1 MKNFKILLAASTALL
16 TANFALAQTWSQT
29 SAPET
34 NWTAVASSA
43 DGTKLVATA
52 GNSGIWVSTNSG
64 ATWTQTSAPQS
75 GWFRVASSADGARL
89 AAIGKPLLIVG
100 PPPLSYT
107 GSFYASTNSGATW
120 MSNNLPSVSKIG
132 ATSYSLA
139 SSSDGRKLAALI
151 SFSLGG
157 ALFTSTNS
165 GVAWITNNLPDRT
178 WDSVASSAD
187 GTRLIV
193 GGLGILVST
202 NFGNSWMLTNSFEAS
217 FVSSSADGS
226 KWVAVSGQQIF
237 ISTNLGMTWTQSSAP
252 ATNWIALASSADA
265 SMLVAVAGGSHNVQN
280 PFLKGP
286 IYTSTNSGAT
296 WTSNNVPVQY
306 WTCVASSAD
315 GYKLVAATAS
325 DPSTNNPGTTV
336 GGGIWI
342 SQATPAPQLNIAT
355 ANTNLDLSWIV
366 PSTNFVMQQSLDLGS
381 WKDMTNK
388 PVLNLT
394 NLQNEVMLSPSSS
407 RGFYRLK
414 TP

>member
-1 MKNFKILLAASTALL
+1 MKNFRILLVVSTVLLAA
-16 TANFALAQTWSQT
+16 NFVLAQTWTQT

-43 DGTKLVATA
+43 NGTKLVAA
-52 GNSGIWVSTNSG
+52 ANRGGIWVSTNSG
-64 ATWTQTSAPQS
+64 ATWTQTSAPRTFWVS
-75 GWFRVASSADGARL
+75 IASSADGCKL
-89 AAIGKPLLIVG
+89 AAAVG
-100 PPPLSYT
+100 RIPTTSGPFYT
-107 GSFYASTNSGATW
+107 STNSGATW
-120 MSNNLPSVSKIG
+120 ILSG
-132 ATSYSLA
+132 APNTIWLSIA
-139 SSSDGRKLAALI
+139 SSADGTQLAALAMTGVPGRPDTI
-151 SFSLGG
+151 Y
-157 ALFTSTNS
+157 TSTDS
-165 GVAWITNNLPDRT
+165 GTTWASTNAPDES
-178 WDSVASSAD
+178 WKAVASSAD
-187 GTRLIV
+187 GTKLVVV
-193 GGLGILVST
+193 GLFGIYTST
-202 NFGNSWMLTNSFEAS
+202 NSGSSWTLINSSLFGAS
-217 FVSSSADGS
+217 AVASSADGTKLAAIAGS
-226 KWVAVSGQQIF
+226 SIY

-315 GYKLVAATAS
+315 GHKLVAAAAG
-325 DPSTNNPGTTV
+325 DPSTNTPGETV

-342 SQATPAPQLNIAT
+342 SQSTPAPQLNIAT

-366 PSTNFVMQQSLDLGS
+366 PSTNFVMQQSSDLGS
-381 WKDMTNK
+381 WMDMTNK